1 VKFGENEI
9 VFADTPVKD
18 RVKIVENLPLSI
30 NKEII
35 KYIESFK
42 EDEQSHLKVTIN
54 GEEKAFDID
63 VSFFDN

>member
-1 VKFGENEI
+1 V
-9 VFADTPVKD
+9 T
-18 RVKIVENLPLSI
+18 RVQTCALPILSI

-35 KYIESFK
+35 KYIEAFK

>member
-1 VKFGENEI
+1 
-9 VFADTPVKD
+9 VKD

-35 KYIESFK
+35 KYIEAFK